1 MARPVKWSRDL
12 HVIRE
17 RAVHSRTETW
27 SRVDIERLFS
37 VGRATAQT
45 LMKAIGEVQAVGA
58 AHFIDRPSLLSF
70 LNAMIEAPSVDEALR
85 TRILEAAPPP
95 KPKTMRSSLPGDLR
109 NAMMPNLPSNIL
121 LGPGRLEIMAETAEA
136 MLESLIVL
144 ALIMQNDLDRF
155 AAALEPPPDPRPVND
170 EDEDMRKLFD
180 RLRADEQAR
189 EARCA
194 Q

>member
-1 MARPVKWSRDL
+1 
-12 HVIRE
+12 
-17 RAVHSRTETW
+17 
-27 SRVDIERLFS
+27 
-37 VGRATAQT
+37 
-45 LMKAIGEVQAVGA
+45 
-58 AHFIDRPSLLSF
+58 
-70 LNAMIEAPSVDEALR
+70 MIEAPSVDEALR
-85 TRILEAAPPP
+85 TRILEAAPP

-109 NAMMPNLPSNIL
+109 NTIMPDLPSNIL
-121 LGPGRLEIMAETAEA
+121 LGPGRLEIMAATAEA
-136 MLESLIVL
+136 MLESLMVL

-155 AAALEPPPDPRPVND
+155 AAVLEPPPDPRPVND

>member
-12 HVIRE
+12 HAIRE

-27 SRVDIERLFS
+27 SRVDVERLFN

-45 LMKAIGEVQAVGA
+45 LMKAIGEIQTVGA
-58 AHFIDRPSLLSF
+58 AHFIDRPSLLGF
-70 LNAMIEAPSVDEALR
+70 LNAMIDAPSVDEALR
-85 TRILEAAPPP
+85 TRILKADPPP
-95 KPKTMRSSLPGDLR
+95 KPKTMRISLPGDLR
-109 NAMMPNLPSNIL
+109 NAMMPDLPPNII

-136 MLESLIVL
+136 MLESLMVL

-155 AAALEPPPDPRPVND
+155 AAALQPPPDLRPV
-170 EDEDMRKLFD
+170 EDEDMRRLFE
-180 RLRADEQAR
+180 RLRADEQTR
-189 EARCA
+189 KARCA

>member
-12 HVIRE
+12 HAIRE

-27 SRVDIERLFS
+27 SRVDIERLFT
-37 VGRATAQT
+37 VGRATAQI
-45 LMKAIGEVQAVGA
+45 LMKAIGEVHTIGA
-58 AHFIDRPSLLSF
+58 AHFVDRPSLLSF
-70 LNAMIEAPSVDEALR
+70 LNAMIEAPSVNEALR
-85 TRILEAAPPP
+85 TRILEADPPP
-95 KPKTMRSSLPGDLR
+95 KPKTMRISLPGNLR
-109 NAMMPNLPSNIL
+109 NAMMPDLPPNII

-136 MLESLIVL
+136 MLESLMVL
-144 ALIMQNDLDRF
+144 ALTMQNDLNRF
-155 AAALEPPPDPRPVND
+155 AAALEPPRDPRPV
-170 EDEDMRKLFD
+170 EDEDMRKLLD